1 MEKSEF
7 ERVIEQL
14 PIGACIINQDMT
26 ITFANPTFLG
36 GLTIRQP
43 DLVGQHLLTVF
54 EEQARFL
61 KRKIDSVFILKNPSF
76 SYWQQRPHVFPMRSS
91 RPITGDESQMYQN
104 VQFMPLS
111 NDNAEVTHVSIFVT
125 DVTAEASYFIQQS
138 DLKNVLEEE
147 HQQLK
152 VLHQELKVAQKQML
166 QSEKMA
172 SIGQLAAGVA
182 HEINNPIGFVSSNLE
197 TLKDYALK
205 LIKTTQTQKKIIEKQ
220 AEERFIKL
228 LEDVYERHGVDF
240 ILEDLPELLEESL
253 NGAERVKKIVNSL
266 RDFALNDEEGW
277 AEVDLCAEI
286 ESTLVVLKNELKYK
300 VQVEKDLP
308 HEPVFIKGKAGKIR
322 QLLFN
327 VILNSLQAMS
337 SGGTLTIGCKKNGD
351 KITLIIKDTGAGIAE
366 SDLERIFDP
375 FFTTREVG
383 QGTGLGLS
391 EVYTIIE
398 EHEAG
403 IDVLSKEGEGTC
415 FTFVFNTFKAPLN

>member
-375 FFTTREVG
+375 FFTTKEVG

>member
-43 DLVGQHLLTVF
+43 DLVGQPLLTVF

-111 NDNAEVTHVSIFVT
+111 NENAEVTHVSIFVT

-138 DLKNVLEEE
+138 DLKNALEDE

-152 VLHQELKVAQKQML
+152 ALHQELKVAQKKML

-205 LIKTTQTQKKIIEKQ
+205 LIKTTQTQKKIIVKQ
-220 AEERFIKL
+220 AEDRFIKL
-228 LEDVYERHGVDF
+228 LEDVYERQGVDF
-240 ILEDLPELLEESL
+240 ILEDLPELLDESL
-253 NGAERVKKIVNSL
+253 DGAERVKKIVNSL
-266 RDFALNDEEGW
+266 RDFALSDEESW
-277 AEVDLCAEI
+277 MEVDLCAEI
-286 ESTLVVLKNELKYK
+286 ESTLIVLKNELKYK
-300 VQVEKDLP
+300 VQIEKQFP
-308 HEPVFIKGKAGKIR
+308 AEPVFLWGKASKIR

-327 VILNSLQAMS
+327 TILNSLQAMV
-337 SGGTLTIGCKKNGD
+337 SGGTLTIECKQEQD
-351 KITLIIKDTGAGIAE
+351 KIKLIIEDTGAGIAE

-375 FFTTREVG
+375 FFTTKEVG

-391 EVYTIIE
+391 EVYTITE
-398 EHEAG
+398 EHEASV
-403 IDVLSKEGEGTC
+403 DVLSKVGEGSR
-415 FTFVFNTFKAPLN
+415 FVFVFNTPKSS

>member
-375 FFTTREVG
+375 FFTTKEIG